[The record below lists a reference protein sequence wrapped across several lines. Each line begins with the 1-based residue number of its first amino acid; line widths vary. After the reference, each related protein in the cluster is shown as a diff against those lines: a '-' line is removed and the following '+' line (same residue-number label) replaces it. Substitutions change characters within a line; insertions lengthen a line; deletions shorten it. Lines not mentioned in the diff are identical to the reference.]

1 MVERCVDQVG
11 LGFMFAPAFNKC
23 MRHVGQARK
32 DMGIRTVFNIL
43 GPLANPSR
51 AKEMLVGV
59 YEPEMTEK
67 MAEVMRRLG
76 VKRAFVV
83 SGKNRMDEL
92 TTTGATVVSEIKDG
106 TVVTYEVM
114 PEEYG
119 FQRACLKD
127 LTGGD
132 GAVNAEITKRI
143 LKGEK
148 GPKRD
153 ITVLNAGAAIY
164 LAGMAD
170 SVQEGIGMAEE
181 SIDSGKAYRVLE
193 KLIEASN
200 A

>member
-1 MVERCVDQVG
+1 M
-11 LGFMFAPAFNKC
+11 
-23 MRHVGQARK
+23 
-32 DMGIRTVFNIL
+32 
-43 GPLANPSR
+43 
-51 AKEMLVGV
+51 
-59 YEPEMTEK
+59 
-67 MAEVMRRLG
+67 
-76 VKRAFVV
+76 
-83 SGKNRMDEL
+83 
-92 TTTGATVVSEIKDG
+92 
-106 TVVTYEVM
+106 
-114 PEEYG
+114 
-119 FQRACLKD
+119 
-127 LTGGD
+127 
-132 GAVNAEITKRI
+132 NAEITKRI